1 MSSLF
6 WTIFYATV
14 ASSLFVTLIL
24 SFIGEL
30 QVRREFRKR
39 DDFFDEFEEELEDAL
54 GLNR

>member
-24 SFIGEL
+24 SFVGEF

-39 DDFFDEFEEELEDAL
+39 DEFMEEFEGDLEETL

>member
-14 ASSLFVTLIL
+14 ASSLFVTLLL

-39 DDFFDEFEEELEDAL
+39 DEFLEDFEEDLEDAL

>member
-30 QVRREFRKR
+30 QVRREFRKQ
-39 DDFFDEFEEELEDAL
+39 DDFFEEFEEELEDAL

>member
-14 ASSLFVTLIL
+14 ASSLCVTLIL

-30 QVRREFRKR
+30 QVRREFRKQ